1 MKIFI
6 DKWIATST
14 IGILYI
20 RVERINIISTL
31 QRNEGWFSSFL
42 LICGNKLNNRT
53 ESTRRARL
61 ARQQFHELSVAST
74 IRLIAFTMHVVVGLS
89 KGRNGFH
96 PPFDF
101 RSHKADLVLLLSL
114 SLSTVIIRGDIEK
127 KRREKKYSYNRAKSS
142 NPPFKGDF
150 VEKLK
155 APNPSVS
162 ADSSTEWN
170 SSELLF
176 DPPLWYK
183 QP

>member
-1 MKIFI
+1 
-6 DKWIATST
+6 
-14 IGILYI
+14 
-20 RVERINIISTL
+20 
-31 QRNEGWFSSFL
+31 
-42 LICGNKLNNRT
+42 
-53 ESTRRARL
+53 
-61 ARQQFHELSVAST
+61 
-74 IRLIAFTMHVVVGLS
+74 MHVVVGLS

-162 ADSSTEWN
+162 ADSSAEWN

>member
-1 MKIFI
+1 MVQLLP
-6 DKWIATST
+6 S
-14 IGILYI
+14 
-20 RVERINIISTL
+20 
-31 QRNEGWFSSFL
+31 

-53 ESTRRARL
+53 ESIRRARL
-61 ARQQFHELSVAST
+61 VRQQFHELSVAST
-74 IRLIAFTMHVVVGLS
+74 IRLIAFT
-89 KGRNGFH
+89 RCT
-96 PPFDF
+96 
-101 RSHKADLVLLLSL
+101 LLLVYRKEETVSILLSTSGRTKRTLSSFSL

-162 ADSSTEWN
+162 ADSSAEWN